1 MIQFLIVAMK
11 ITRLISGIRK
21 RSRLNVVRTGI
32 RNRLVQVIMWLE
44 LLMRLLTEVEVMII
58 FCIQVLLLMMLSMLH
73 KVRIHVVTLL
83 LK

>member
-11 ITRLISGIRK
+11 ITRLISRIRK
-21 RSRLNVVRTGI
+21 RSWLNVVRNGI
-32 RNRLVQVIMWLE
+32 RNRLLQVIMWLE
-44 LLMRLLTEVEVMII
+44 LLMRLLTEVEMII

>member
-11 ITRLISGIRK
+11 ITRLISRIRK

-44 LLMRLLTEVEVMII
+44 LLMRLLTEVEMII

>member
-32 RNRLVQVIMWLE
+32 RNRLVQVMWLE
-44 LLMRLLTEVEVMII
+44 LLMRLLTEVEMMII
-58 FCIQVLLLMMLSMLH
+58 FCVIQVLLLMMLSMLH
-73 KVRIHVVTLL
+73 KVRIHVVTLV

>member
-44 LLMRLLTEVEVMII
+44 LLMRLLTEVEMTI
-58 FCIQVLLLMMLSMLH
+58 FSIQVLLLMMLSMLH
-73 KVRIHVVTLL
+73 EVRIHVVTLL

>member
-44 LLMRLLTEVEVMII
+44 LLMRLLTEVEMII
-58 FCIQVLLLMMLSMLH
+58 FRIQVLLLMMLSMLH
-73 KVRIHVVTLL
+73 EVRIHVVTLL